1 MKGLYGMSIA
11 GKMREKTTLSFEVF
25 PPKTEA
31 GMGKL
36 KTVLEELYQWS
47 PDWVSCTYGAG
58 GSDKGYN
65 LEICRAI
72 ADSGK
77 TTPVSH
83 YTCIHHTRADIEA
96 DMNVY
101 LSAGVN
107 HFLALRG
114 DFAPGED
121 ATHGDFDHADGLIG
135 FLKEKFGDKIT
146 IACSGI
152 PEGHILSPDLASDT
166 AVLKRKQDMG
176 ADMIVTQLTF
186 DMDRFARWMEEIRAA
201 GVTLPVAVGIMPVLE
216 RDKCIRHCVSMNG
229 CAIPRSLARH
239 ISKYYDDPEGFR
251 DAGMDYT
258 VQQIYQYM
266 HLGVND
272 LHIYA
277 LNQSAAVD
285 EILRR
290 SGLFAKSR

>member
-1 MKGLYGMSIA
+1 MNIA
-11 GKMREKTTLSFEVF
+11 EKMRRKTTLSFEVF
-25 PPKTEA
+25 PPKTEK
-31 GMGKL
+31 GMEKL
-36 KTVLEELYQWS
+36 PAVLEELYKWS
-47 PDWVSCTYGAG
+47 PDWLSCTYGAG

-65 LEICRAI
+65 LEICRDI

-83 YTCIHHTRADIEA
+83 YTCIHHSRADIEA
-96 DMNVY
+96 DIREY
-101 LSAGVN
+101 LSLGVD

-114 DFAPGED
+114 DFVPGED
-121 ATHGDFDHADGLIG
+121 ATHGDFDHADGLIR
-135 FLKEKFGDKIT
+135 FMREKFGDRIT

-152 PEGHILSPDLASDT
+152 PEGHILSPNMASDT
-166 AVLKRKQDMG
+166 AFLKRKQDAG
-176 ADMIVTQLTF
+176 ADFIITQLTF
-186 DMDRFARWMEEIRAA
+186 DMEQFARWMDEIRAA
-201 GVTLPVAVGIMPVLE
+201 GVTLPVAVGVMPVLD

-239 ISKYYDDPEGFR
+239 ISKYYNDPEGFR

-258 VQQIYQYM
+258 VQQMYEYIR
-266 HLGVND
+266 LGVND

-290 SGLFAKSR
+290 SGLFTKSE

>member
-1 MKGLYGMSIA
+1 MSIVE
-11 GKMREKTTLSFEVF
+11 KMKSRTTLSFEVF
-25 PPKTEA
+25 PPKTEV

-36 KTVLEELYQWS
+36 KNVLEELYQWQ
-47 PDWVSCTYGAG
+47 PDWMSCTYGAG

-65 LEICRAI
+65 LEICKAI
-72 ADSGK
+72 ADAGQ

-83 YTCIHHTRADIEA
+83 YTTIHHTRADIQA
-96 DMNVY
+96 DIDEY
-101 LSAGVN
+101 ISLGVD

-114 DFAPGED
+114 DFVPGEN
-121 ATHGDFDHADGLIG
+121 ATHGDFAHADGLIR
-135 FLKEKFGDKIT
+135 FMKETFGDKIT
-146 IACSGI
+146 VACSGI
-152 PEGHILSPDLASDT
+152 PEGHILSPNMASDT
-166 AVLKRKQDMG
+166 AFLKRKQDMG
-176 ADMIVTQLTF
+176 ADFIITQLTF
-186 DMDRFARWMEEIRAA
+186 DMDQFARWMEEIRAA
-201 GVTLPVAVGIMPVLE
+201 GITLPVAVGVMPVLD

-229 CAIPRSLARH
+229 CAIPRKLARH

-258 VQQIYQYM
+258 VQQMYEYIQ
-266 HLGVND
+266 LGVND

-290 SGLFAKSR
+290 SGLFEKRIEKKSLT

>member
-1 MKGLYGMSIA
+1 MRIAEKMS
-11 GKMREKTTLSFEVF
+11 KTTTLSFEVF

-36 KTVLEELYQWS
+36 RAVLEDLYKWD
-47 PDWVSCTYGAG
+47 PDWISCTYGAG

-65 LEICRAI
+65 LAICKAM
-72 ADSGK
+72 ADAGR

-83 YTCIHHTRADIEA
+83 YTCIHHTKADIDA
-96 DMNVY
+96 DIDEY
-101 LSAGVN
+101 LSLGVD

-114 DFAPGED
+114 DFLPGEN
-121 ATHGDFDHADGLIG
+121 ATHGDFDHADGLIRHMRRRY
-135 FLKEKFGDKIT
+135 GDRIA

-152 PEGHILSPDLASDT
+152 PEGHILSPDLSSDT
-166 AVLKRKQDMG
+166 AFLKRKQDAG
-176 ADMIVTQLTF
+176 ADFIVTQLTY
-186 DMDRFARWMEEIRAA
+186 DMDRFARWLEEIRAA
-201 GVTLPVAVGIMPVLE
+201 GVTLPVAVGIMPVLD
-216 RDKCIRHCVSMNG
+216 RDKCIRHCLSMNG
-229 CAIPRSLARH
+229 CAIPRKLARH

-258 VQQIYQYM
+258 VQQLNEYIA
-266 HLGVND
+266 LGVND

-290 SGLFAKSR
+290 SGLFAKNE

>member
-1 MKGLYGMSIA
+1 MTIAEKMS
-11 GKMREKTTLSFEVF
+11 KTTTLSFEVF

-36 KTVLEELYQWS
+36 RAVLTDLYKWD
-47 PDWVSCTYGAG
+47 PDWISCTYGAG

-65 LEICRAI
+65 LEICKAM
-72 ADSGK
+72 ADAGR

-83 YTCIHHTRADIEA
+83 YTCIHHTRADIDA
-96 DMNVY
+96 DIEEY
-101 LSAGVN
+101 LAMGVD

-114 DFAPGED
+114 DFVPGEN
-121 ATHGDFDHADGLIG
+121 ATHGDFDHADGLIRY
-135 FLKEKFGDKIT
+135 LRQRYGDKIT

-152 PEGHILSPDLASDT
+152 PEGHILSPSLAADT
-166 AVLKRKQDMG
+166 VFLKQKQDAG
-176 ADMIVTQLTF
+176 ADFIVTQLTY
-186 DMDRFARWMEEIRAA
+186 DMDRFACWMEEIRAA
-201 GVTLPVAVGIMPVLE
+201 GVTLPVAVGVMPVLD
-216 RDKCIRHCVSMNG
+216 RDKCIRHCLSMNG
-229 CAIPRSLARH
+229 CAIPRKLARH

-258 VQQIYQYM
+258 VQQLNEYIA
-266 HLGVND
+266 LGVND

-290 SGLFAKSR
+290 SGLFARHE

>member
-1 MKGLYGMSIA
+1 MNIA
-11 GKMREKTTLSFEVF
+11 DKMRRKTTLSFEVF
-25 PPKTEA
+25 PPKTEK
-31 GMGKL
+31 GMEKL
-36 KTVLEELYQWS
+36 PGVLEELYKWS
-47 PDWVSCTYGAG
+47 PDWISCTYGAG

-65 LEICRAI
+65 LEICKAI

-77 TTPVSH
+77 TMPVSH
-83 YTCIHHTRADIEA
+83 YTCIHHSCADIEA
-96 DMNVY
+96 DIREY
-101 LSAGVN
+101 LSLGVD

-114 DFAPGED
+114 DFVPGED
-121 ATHGDFDHADGLIG
+121 ATHGDFAHADGLIR
-135 FLKEKFGDKIT
+135 FLREKFGDRIT

-152 PEGHILSPDLASDT
+152 PEGHILSPNMASDT
-166 AVLKRKQDMG
+166 AFLKRKQDAG
-176 ADMIVTQLTF
+176 ADFIITQLTF
-186 DMDRFARWMEEIRAA
+186 DMEQFARWMDEIRAA
-201 GVTLPVAVGIMPVLE
+201 GVTLPVAVGVMPVLD

-258 VQQIYQYM
+258 VQQMYEYIR
-266 HLGVND
+266 LGVND

-290 SGLFAKSR
+290 SGLFTKSE

>member
-1 MKGLYGMSIA
+1 MNIA
-11 GKMREKTTLSFEVF
+11 EKMRRKTTLSFEVF
-25 PPKTEA
+25 PPKTEK
-31 GMGKL
+31 GMEKL
-36 KTVLEELYQWS
+36 PGVLGELYKWS
-47 PDWVSCTYGAG
+47 PDWISCTYGAG

-65 LEICRAI
+65 LEICKAI
-72 ADSGK
+72 ADSGR

-83 YTCIHHTRADIEA
+83 YTCIHHGRADIEA
-96 DMNVY
+96 DIREY
-101 LSAGVN
+101 LSMGVD

-114 DFAPGED
+114 DYVPGED
-121 ATHGDFDHADGLIG
+121 ATHGDFDHADGLIR
-135 FLKEKFGDKIT
+135 FLRDTFGDDIT

-152 PEGHILSPDLASDT
+152 PEGHILSPNMASDT
-166 AVLKRKQDMG
+166 AFLKRKQDAG
-176 ADMIVTQLTF
+176 ADFIITQLTF
-186 DMDRFARWMEEIRAA
+186 DMEQFARWMDEIRAA
-201 GVTLPVAVGIMPVLE
+201 GVTLPVAVGVMPVLD

-239 ISKYYDDPEGFR
+239 ISKYYNDPEGFR

-258 VQQIYQYM
+258 VQQMYEYIQ
-266 HLGVND
+266 LGVND

-290 SGLFAKSR
+290 SGLFAKSE

>member
-1 MKGLYGMSIA
+1 MTIAEIMKQ
-11 GKMREKTTLSFEVF
+11 RTTLSFEVF
-25 PPKTEA
+25 PPKTEK
-31 GMGKL
+31 GMEKL
-36 KTVLEELYQWS
+36 PGVLEELYRWS
-47 PDWVSCTYGAG
+47 PEWISCTYGAG

-65 LEICRAI
+65 REICQAMAAAGR
-72 ADSGK
+72 

-83 YTCIHHTRADIEA
+83 YTCIHHTRADIRRDIDE
-96 DMNVY
+96 Y
-101 LSAGVN
+101 LSLGVD

-114 DFAPGED
+114 DFLPGEN
-121 ATHGDFDHADGLIG
+121 ATHGDFQHPDGMIR
-135 FLKEKFGDKIT
+135 FLRDTYGDRIT

-152 PEGHILSPDLASDT
+152 PEGHILSDDPDRDVAF
-166 AVLKRKQDMG
+166 LKRKQDAG
-176 ADMIVTQLTF
+176 ADFIITQLTF
-186 DMDRFARWMEEIRAA
+186 DMERFARWMDQIRAA
-201 GVTLPVAVGIMPVLE
+201 GITLPVAVGVMPVLD

-239 ISKYYDDPEGFR
+239 ISKYYNDPEGFR

-258 VQQIYQYM
+258 VRQMYEYIC
-266 HLGVND
+266 LGVND

-290 SGLFAKSR
+290 SGLFSGNE